1 MVRRSAFVIVLIF
14 AMALPC
20 APALAASASSSGY
33 DAPAG
38 VTQLDVSQPN
48 GTTSAGVPSTSRTVK
63 QSSSSSLPFTGLDV
77 GLIGVAGLTLLLLG
91 FGMARISRSPRRV
104 E

>member
-1 MVRRSAFVIVLIF
+1 MVRRSAFIIVLTA

-33 DAPAG
+33 DVPAG

-48 GTTSAGVPSTSRTVK
+48 GTASAGVPSPSRTVTHN
-63 QSSSSSLPFTGLDV
+63 SSSSLPFTGLDV
-77 GLIGVAGLTLLLLG
+77 GLIAVAGMALLLLG